1 MDQQPIQLTFLTE
14 RKNSDIEIIQ
24 VKDARTPIEAT
35 HYILIETQSHQ
46 IVRTGR
52 HQKIIDASIKVRA
65 TYLSG
70 EWGCESG
77 TLICE
82 MGGDAS
88 SSRVRLTNGLVTI
101 HESMRG
107 LHIGSYLFYKIVFW
121 AKQLDPSTKIAPIT
135 LLSSDAYH
143 PNKKRR
149 NDFYSNSGIKFDWHD
164 ENQSAGISDPKL
176 TVSDLTPHAHWPNIT
191 CDSRLHSLDEALKQ
205 RALLKDRV
213 RKLRHLNRYYRREFE
228 NTHARL
234 KQIATLLNKPL
245 YIICFGLGAA
255 TSYLITFLIKI

>member
-1 MDQQPIQLTFLTE
+1 MDQQTIQLSFLTE
-14 RKNSDIEIIQ
+14 RKNSNIEIIQ
-24 VKDARTPIEAT
+24 VKDVRTPIEAT

-46 IVRTGR
+46 TVRTGH

-65 TYLSG
+65 TYISG
-70 EWGCESG
+70 EWACEAG

-107 LHIGSYLFYKIVFW
+107 LHIGSYLFHKIVFW
-121 AKQLDPSTKIAPIT
+121 AKQFDPSTKIAPIT
-135 LLSSDAYH
+135 LISSDAYH
-143 PNKKRR
+143 PNKNRR
-149 NDFYSNSGIKFDWHD
+149 NSFYGNSGIKFDWHD
-164 ENQSAGISDPKL
+164 QNQGAGVSDPEL

-191 CDSRLHSLDEALKQ
+191 CDSQLHSLDEALKQ

-228 NTHARL
+228 NTYARL
-234 KQIATLLNKPL
+234 KTVANFLNKPF
-245 YIICFGLGAA
+245 YILFFGLGAA
-255 TSYLITFLIKI
+255 TSYLITTHMQL